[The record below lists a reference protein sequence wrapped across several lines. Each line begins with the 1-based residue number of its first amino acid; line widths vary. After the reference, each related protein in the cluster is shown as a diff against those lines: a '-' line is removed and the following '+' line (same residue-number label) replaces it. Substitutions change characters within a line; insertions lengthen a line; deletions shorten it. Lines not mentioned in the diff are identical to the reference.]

1 MDHINELAEK
11 IYQGNVDAGWW
22 NGRNWRDPMTTA
34 GMIAL
39 MHSELSEALE
49 GARKDLM
56 DDHFPHRKMI
66 EVEFADTI
74 IRILDYCGAA
84 GMDIGGAIEEK
95 LLYNKNRADHKPENR
110 EKASGKK
117 I

>member
-1 MDHINELAEK
+1 
-11 IYQGNVDAGWW
+11 
-22 NGRNWRDPMTTA
+22 
-34 GMIAL
+34 
-39 MHSELSEALE
+39 
-49 GARKDLM
+49 
-56 DDHFPHRKMI
+56 MI

-110 EKASGKK
+110 EKDSGKK